1 MTTPPRKRKK
11 GMSLGRNLRRLLE
24 KMRNT
29 RNRIPEAR
37 VTLICTRSKG
47 LIPASNNAFP
57 AVPDEAH
64 IKAAMTTHRY
74 PFAELLFPGL
84 KSLSLTR
91 YYQVPVAWSIKIP
104 CPWQNQGTGD
114 QSLSRQ

>member
-1 MTTPPRKRKK
+1 MTTPPRNRKK
-11 GMSLGRNLRRLLE
+11 GMSLGRIRRRFLE
-24 KMRNT
+24 RIRNT
-29 RNRIPEAR
+29 INMMDAAS

-74 PFAELLFPGL
+74 PFAGLLFPGL
-84 KSLSLTR
+84 KSLSSLGR
-91 YYQVPVAWSIKIP
+91 YYQVQA
-104 CPWQNQGTGD
+104 
-114 QSLSRQ
+114 